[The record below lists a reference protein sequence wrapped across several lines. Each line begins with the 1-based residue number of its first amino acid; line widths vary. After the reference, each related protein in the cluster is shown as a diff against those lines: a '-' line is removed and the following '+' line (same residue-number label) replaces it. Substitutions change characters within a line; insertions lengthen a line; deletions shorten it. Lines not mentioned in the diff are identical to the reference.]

1 MQLKSAINNTLVQL
15 KKIID
20 QLTDSEY
27 SKPSSV
33 LFNASI
39 GQHVRHV
46 IELYSCLFN
55 GYDTGIVNYEN
66 RKRDERIETD
76 KNFAVELMQMIFRN
90 IDKTNKNLLLHSC
103 YDEVSDES
111 IMVETNYYRE
121 LIYNLEHTV
130 HHMALIRVG
139 IRDVSGIN
147 IPADFGVA
155 TSTVKYR
162 KACAQ

>member
-1 MQLKSAINNTLVQL
+1 MQLKSAINNTLIQL
-15 KKIID
+15 KEILD

-46 IELYSCLFN
+46 IELYECLYK
-55 GYDTGIVNYEN
+55 GYETGSVNYED
-66 RKRDERIETD
+66 RKRDERIEND
-76 KNFAVELMQMIFRN
+76 KNFAVELMEMISRN
-90 IDKTNKNLLLHSC
+90 LDKTNKDLLLHSC
-103 YDEVSDES
+103 YNEMSDES
-111 IMVETNYYRE
+111 IMVETNYHRE

-139 IRDVSGIN
+139 IREVSGIN